1 MSTDNNNLTF
11 TIQQSVRQE
20 SLTCIGRIYSLAYP
34 EMYLIPSYN
43 RSCGLNFD
51 SLVKITCP
59 PQRNILPGYRSRFA
73 SQSIALRRSSKIIS
87 MSFTVTLLNRNIR
100 TLALQIISD
109 YILPLPPKGDDEE
122 VAWTSRLLTVLRGL
136 EEKGLNT
143 IMAVSNLKVP

>member
-1 MSTDNNNLTF
+1 
-11 TIQQSVRQE
+11 
-20 SLTCIGRIYSLAYP
+20 
-34 EMYLIPSYN
+34 
-43 RSCGLNFD
+43 
-51 SLVKITCP
+51 
-59 PQRNILPGYRSRFA
+59 
-73 SQSIALRRSSKIIS
+73 

-143 IMAVSNLKVP
+143 VMAVSNLKVP